1 MSMLF
6 IGLAALFQSNAAQAQ
21 TTLAT
26 HENGCVHLSK
36 AIPAINTALSEA
48 LLDEAM
54 DLAEQAANSLSC
66 QPEPVSSLALTAVF
80 HMKGAVHTF
89 RGEEQAAREAFGW
102 SVSVS
107 PLATLDEILGEKAQK
122 AFTETQAELLERPG
136 GVLRLNGESKV
147 WIDGRVVPT
156 NTLIELPSGNHL
168 LQWQNP
174 GGPLEGKAIE
184 VTPGETR
191 TLPVG
196 IQAPPGPP
204 EGSDLEDA
212 AALPNPALLAQRRL
226 LYLGSGSTLVLTGGI
241 LLNQGLARRAD
252 IENGEFDNPEHLED
266 MADKANAL
274 GGMGMGTA
282 ALGAALVGI
291 GFVTT
296 TPTVSFGGSF

>member
-1 MSMLF
+1 MSMLLV
-6 IGLAALFQSNAAQAQ
+6 GLAALFQSNEVQAQ

-36 AIPAINTALSEA
+36 AIPAINTALNEA

-54 DLAEQAANSLSC
+54 ALADQTADSISC
-66 QPEPVSSLALTAVF
+66 QPDPVSSLALTAVF

-89 RGEEQAAREAFGW
+89 RGEEQAAREAFAW
-102 SVSVS
+102 AVSVS
-107 PLATLDEILGEKAQK
+107 PLATLDEILGSKAQQT
-122 AFTETQAELLERPG
+122 FQEVQAELLERPG
-136 GVLRLNGESKV
+136 GILQLNGESKV

-174 GGPLEGKAIE
+174 GEPIQGKPIE

-196 IQAPPGPP
+196 IQAPP
-204 EGSDLEDA
+204 LEDA
-212 AALPNPALLAQRRL
+212 AALPDPALLAKKRW
-226 LYLGSGSTLVLTGGI
+226 LYLGSGGTLVVTGSL
-241 LLNQGLARRAD
+241 LLNQGLAKR
-252 IENGEFDNPEHLED
+252 ENILDGDFETPEDLDE
-266 MADKANAL
+266 MAVSANAL

-282 ALGAALVGI
+282 ALGVALMGI